1 MTQVTSWRFHL
12 GDDEPPTGQ
21 QKSHQFTVKKRPS
34 GTHVATLAYVG
45 NTVSRGENTIYKWQ
59 TTSQKRI
66 MENPKSWL
74 QNFLFGSCSV
84 LILNIEFTSWDC
96 IWKGLKNFFRI
107 WLCRH
112 YPGLARTV
120 NMQIDEWGLL
130 YDAIIL
136 RLYQY
141 YIYDIIIRQYR
152 HRWSVHPIT

>member
-12 GDDEPPTGQ
+12 GDDEPPTAQ

-45 NTVSRGENTIYKWQ
+45 NTVSCGENTIYKWQ
-59 TTSQKRI
+59 TTSQKKNHGEPKI
-66 MENPKSWL
+66 MTSKFPVWIM
-74 QNFLFGSCSV
+74 FSV
-84 LILNIEFTSWDC
+84 YLEYWVHVWDC

-120 NMQIDEWGLL
+120 KMQVDKWEFL

-136 RLYQY
+136 RWYTVYLY
-141 YIYDIIIRQYR
+141 YIYTIFYPT
-152 HRWSVHPIT
+152 V